1 MKKIILMALFLT
13 GCMAN
18 KKNMV
23 GFNPTNSMCLD
34 SLVVNIQ
41 AAGCKVLSIEKEI
54 YGISK
59 IQCLEHNKKDSDLS
73 WLNEDF
79 YAIAFGSTIPSNTI
93 PICTDPFLVLTTTNK
108 HEE

>member
-1 MKKIILMALFLT
+1 MEIIILLT
-13 GCMAN
+13 
-18 KKNMV
+18 
-23 GFNPTNSMCLD
+23 
-34 SLVVNIQ
+34 VVNI
-41 AAGCKVLSIEKEI
+41 LYTEI